1 MRAAIFI
8 DGGYIQNQFKQY
20 RIEPNWEDL
29 ADYFLE
35 PLRHKIPLDLLRCY
49 YYYCPP
55 YMSQEPTEDELS
67 RMEAHEEFVEEI
79 ENLDRWS
86 MRLGKLQKRWDGK
99 KEFYEQ
105 KRVDVLLS
113 VDLVRHAAAGHIQHA
128 VLVAGDSDFVPAVDA
143 AKDHGVTLSLWCG
156 NFNTVHKDLI
166 ALADEVHTFDWDDFP
181 KVINPQEQANKAAK
195 SKPERQRRDSRQS
208 QNRSSSS
215 DVDGQDGG
223 QGQQGARRRRPRRR
237 RPKSQNQQGGS
248 QDQNDNQQNHTA
260 GGGRKKSP
268 PSNHGRQA
276 PVHHKPATIKP
287 AVGWAARLRRFTGL
301 D

>member
-8 DGGYIQNQFKQY
+8 DGGYIQNQFKQN

-35 PLRHKIPLDLLRCY
+35 PLRHTIPLDLLRCY

-166 ALADEVHTFDWDDFP
+166 ALADEVHTFDWEDFP
-181 KVINPQEQANKAAK
+181 RVISPQEESAKAAK
-195 SKPERQRRDSRQS
+195 GRPDRQRRDSRMAHNRTADQDAQS
-208 QNRSSSS
+208 
-215 DVDGQDGG
+215 G
-223 QGQQGARRRRPRRR
+223 QGQSSRRKRPRRR
-237 RPKSQNQQGGS
+237 RPKSQNQSSESSQSQTSAKQNHQNQGGNAKKRPPQHS
-248 QDQNDNQQNHTA
+248 NQNKQSTGD
-260 GGGRKKSP
+260 
-268 PSNHGRQA
+268 
-276 PVHHKPATIKP
+276 KPTHIKP
-287 AVGWAARLRRFTGL
+287 AVGWAAKFRRFTGL
-301 D
+301 E